1 MKSSL
6 RLSALLALVAFAPA
20 CGAEDEKT
28 TSTSESEDFLA
39 AVPASDEL
47 ALSIDEPSE
56 GQALTVDGEMLDEG
70 EAPLHRY
77 GGKVVERVNEAVASA
92 RARVD
97 ALIADAEPETY
108 TEGNVTC
115 RRWTVDQ
122 EGNTWRFSSCQRD
135 RSARRYA
142 FALSGKASGTD
153 DDAFAPVFVGEGRV
167 LPGRNA
173 NGRRQA
179 TGRVGFDLDALD
191 ALTGDG
197 RGMGKVGIGF
207 RHVGR
212 VRQLNVALRDFARGD
227 DETPVS
233 ALYRY
238 KRIVGTGGH
247 VSLLAHG
254 DVLTR
259 DEAGGLTYGEDGSD
273 EALRIR
279 IGWLKDRG
287 ARAAAIACGGTVGEG
302 ECARIVGCWAAGGET
317 RHEGIESDSSER
329 PERPTRERL
338 AERFPGGACANVA
351 EVEDAPA
358 PEETAVDAAESP
370 DAVEEPAAAAEE

>member
-1 MKSSL
+1 MKLSL
-6 RLSALLALVAFAPA
+6 RVSALLALVTFVPA

-28 TSTSESEDFLA
+28 ASTAEGQDFLA

-47 ALSIDEPSE
+47 ALSIDEVE
-56 GQALTVDGEMLDEG
+56 AGQALTVDGEMLDDG

-97 ALIADAEPETY
+97 ALIADTEPEVY
-108 TEGNVTC
+108 SEGNVTC
-115 RRWTVDQ
+115 RRWTVE
-122 EGNTWRFSSCQRD
+122 EGENTWRFSSCERD
-135 RSARRYA
+135 RGARKYV
-142 FALSGKASGTD
+142 FALSGKTNGAA
-153 DDAFAPVFVGEGRV
+153 DDAYAPVFVGEGRV
-167 LPGRNA
+167 LPGTNA
-173 NGRRQA
+173 QGRRHA
-179 TGRVGFDLDALD
+179 AGRVGFDFDALD
-191 ALTGDG
+191 ALTGEA
-197 RGMGKVGIGF
+197 RAMGQVGIGF
-207 RHVGR
+207 RHVGP

-238 KRIVGTGGH
+238 RRHVGVGGH
-247 VSLLAHG
+247 VSLLAYG

-259 DEAGGLTYGEDGSD
+259 ADDGGLTYGEDGSD

-279 IGWLKDRG
+279 IGWLKDQG

-302 ECARIVGCWAAGGET
+302 ECARIVGCWARGGEA
-317 RHEGIESDSSER
+317 RHEAIESDSGER

-338 AERFPGGACANVA
+338 AERFPEGSCAAVA
-351 EVEDAPA
+351 DLEDAPS
-358 PEETAVDAAESP
+358 PDETAVEPAGAP
-370 DAVEEPAAAAEE
+370 DAVEEPGPDSDE